1 MIDRYKLL
9 ITGRH
14 TEYFLKNLIR
24 RNIQIYSLERTK
36 EGIKI
41 VVDRKDYEDIIKIKT
56 IYKIKVINR
65 YGLGKFKY
73 LLKKYSIF
81 IISIFISL
89 ILLTILS
96 NMIFSIQV
104 IHTDE
109 DIRNMILK
117 DLEEKGIKKYHF
129 KVSFEEKEK
138 IKEYILNKE
147 TDDIE
152 WLEIESKGTKY
163 IVRVEQRKKN
173 QEETIC
179 TPQNIIAKKDAMIL
193 SIQSDSGEIVKKKLD
208 YVKKG
213 DVIISGL
220 IHNKETIVNKKC
232 AQGQVFGE
240 VWYKVTLELPQKYRE
255 ENVTGKK
262 KSQIE
267 INLFNKSYTLF
278 SNFKTY
284 QKKETPIVSSPI
296 LPFSINITKYLE
308 TKVIEEN
315 YDIETIDKKA
325 LIIASNK
332 LKTKLQEEDEITDKK
347 VLKKYEKN
355 SKIIVEVFF
364 KVKEDITD
372 TESIENI
379 NIEEE
384 NKKSSEE

>member
-24 RNIQIYSLERTK
+24 RNIQIYSLEKTK

-117 DLEEKGIKKYHF
+117 DLEENGIKKYHF

-173 QEETIC
+173 KEENVC
-179 TPQNIIAKKDAMIL
+179 QPQNIIAKKDAMIL

-232 AQGQVFGE
+232 AKGQVFGE
-240 VWYKVTLELPQKYRE
+240 VWYKVTLELPKKYRE

-284 QKKETPIVSSPI
+284 QKQETQIVSSPI

-325 LIIASNK
+325 LIIASDK
-332 LKTKLQEEDEITDKK
+332 LKTKLQAEDEITDKK

-355 SKIIVEVFF
+355 SKIIIEVFF

-372 TESIENI
+372 TENIENI

>member
-9 ITGRH
+9 ITGRN
-14 TEYFLKNLIR
+14 TSYFLKNLLR
-24 RNIQIYSLERTK
+24 KNVQIYKIENTK
-36 EGIKI
+36 DGIKI
-41 VVDRKDYEDIIKIKT
+41 IVDKKDYKDIINMKT
-56 IYKIKVINR
+56 IYKIKVVNR
-65 YGLGKFKY
+65 YGIGKFKY
-73 LLKKYSIF
+73 LLTKYLIF
-81 IISIFISL
+81 IISLFISF
-89 ILLTILS
+89 ILLTVLS

-109 DIRNMILK
+109 DIRNIVLR

-147 TDDIE
+147 TNDIE
-152 WLEIESKGTKY
+152 WLEIEEKGTKY
-163 IVRVEQRKKN
+163 VVRVEQRKKN
-173 QEETIC
+173 KKEEVC
-179 TPQNIIAKKDAMIL
+179 TPRNIIAKKDAMIL
-193 SIQSDSGEIVKKKLD
+193 SINSDSGEIVKKKLD

-213 DVIISGL
+213 DVLISGL
-220 IHNKETIVNKKC
+220 IHNKETIVSKKC
-232 AQGQVFGE
+232 AEGQVFGE
-240 VWYKVTLELPQKYRE
+240 VWYKVTLELPKKYHE

-262 KSQIE
+262 KSQLE
-267 INLFNKSYTLF
+267 VNLFNKSYTLF

-284 QKKETPIVSSPI
+284 KKKVTPILNSQL
-296 LPFSINITKYLE
+296 LPFSINLTKYLE
-308 TKVIEEN
+308 TEVIEEIYEIN
-315 YDIETIDKKA
+315 TIDKKA
-325 LIIASNK
+325 LKTASDK
-332 LKTKLQEEDEITDKK
+332 LKTKLKEDDEITYKK

-384 NKKSSEE
+384 NQKSSKE